1 LRVKNEA
8 KSRKKT
14 QELIIKSLFQ
24 KESKT
29 RQKRDKTKNSREFFF
44 FDERAKKKPNFS
56 HITCA
61 TNAKSFSLFVRQT
74 EETKKNDDER
84 RRPPPRRRRSS
95 SSFGG
100 GVRESVAT
108 GVRDAD
114 EEICGPRVFER
125 RERRKREEW

>member
-1 LRVKNEA
+1 MTLLRVKNEA

-44 FDERAKKKPNFS
+44 FDERAKKKTNIS

-61 TNAKSFSLFVRQT
+61 TKKSFHYSSDRQKRQ
-74 EETKKNDDER
+74 KK
-84 RRPPPRRRRSS
+84 
-95 SSFGG
+95 
-100 GVRESVAT
+100 
-108 GVRDAD
+108 
-114 EEICGPRVFER
+114 
-125 RERRKREEW
+125 

>member
-1 LRVKNEA
+1 MTLLCVKNEA

-56 HITCA
+56 HIHVQQ
-61 TNAKSFSLFVRQT
+61 KKVFIIRQT
-74 EETKKNDDER
+74 DRRDKK
-84 RRPPPRRRRSS
+84 
-95 SSFGG
+95 
-100 GVRESVAT
+100 
-108 GVRDAD
+108 
-114 EEICGPRVFER
+114 
-125 RERRKREEW
+125 K